1 MLALISF
8 FLNIFVNGFSEQ
20 RYIRIYWADFHAFSP
35 NGRYLFVDD
44 RSGPF
49 FPISQGI
56 LPWQSIFGEV
66 CEMTFIQQAGVA
78 KQIGTLQFRF

>member
-1 MLALISF
+1 MVSRSKGISGSTGLIF
-8 FLNIFVNGFSEQ
+8 TL
-20 RYIRIYWADFHAFSP
+20 FSP